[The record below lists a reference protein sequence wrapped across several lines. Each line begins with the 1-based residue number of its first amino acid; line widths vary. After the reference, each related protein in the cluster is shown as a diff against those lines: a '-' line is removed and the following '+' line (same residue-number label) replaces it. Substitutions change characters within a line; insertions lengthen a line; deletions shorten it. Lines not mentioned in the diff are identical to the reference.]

1 VFLRLAQQASTTARP
16 HVKTPFEVY
25 VYDQTP
31 PDLEELYE
39 EMREEILQIYNAHLY
54 DEQKSRLELELYAL

>member
-1 VFLRLAQQASTTARP
+1 VFVRLAQQASTTPRP

-39 EMREEILQIYNAHLY
+39 EMREEILEIYNEHLY
-54 DEQKSRLELELYAL
+54 DEEKSRLELELYAL

>member
-1 VFLRLAQQASTTARP
+1 MFVRLAQQASTTARP

-39 EMREEILQIYNAHLY
+39 KMREEVMEIYNEHLY
-54 DEQKSRLELELYAL
+54 DEEQSRLKLELYAL